1 MESNDNGNTEITF
14 SRLDQEEL
22 FSKDVEKSNMTDSL
36 EAKNRNL
43 STTLFPL
50 QQELAENRGCLWT
63 RFLGRSYYFSPQ
75 RMNWVQSRDYCRSKG
90 GNLVIIKSEEKQRF
104 LQTHIGETH
113 WIGLSDLGTEGE
125 WYWVDDT
132 RLSQP
137 HSPAT
142 GPPCTST
149 DYEFASSIGTVLSV
163 CLSFVWLDL
172 HVWTLLV
179 LTTLL
184 GFVPNKALT
193 GLYPTIVSELCILGP
208 TPTHLPQS
216 VYEWVER
223 IINCTVL
230 WIKERK
236 TLGTLVNLS
245 SSGQCAK
252 IPLWAQRQLIQMIRG
267 EHSKLRPL

>member
-22 FSKDVEKSNMTDSL
+22 FSKETLPWSRAQIACMRNKWSQVLLVVLCFALLFGLIALGVLYVEKSNMTDSL

-137 HSPAT
+137 QFWHTRSYGMHEPDDWT
-142 GPPCTST
+142 GGM
-149 DYEFASSIGTVLSV
+149 D
-163 CLSFVWLDL
+163 
-172 HVWTLLV
+172 
-179 LTTLL
+179 
-184 GFVPNKALT
+184 
-193 GLYPTIVSELCILGP
+193 
-208 TPTHLPQS
+208 
-216 VYEWVER
+216 
-223 IINCTVL
+223 
-230 WIKERK
+230 
-236 TLGTLVNLS
+236 
-245 SSGQCAK
+245 SSGEDCGAIGNESGFLSHWFDASCRK
-252 IPLWAQRQLIQMIRG
+252 EKRFVC
-267 EHSKLRPL
+267 EK